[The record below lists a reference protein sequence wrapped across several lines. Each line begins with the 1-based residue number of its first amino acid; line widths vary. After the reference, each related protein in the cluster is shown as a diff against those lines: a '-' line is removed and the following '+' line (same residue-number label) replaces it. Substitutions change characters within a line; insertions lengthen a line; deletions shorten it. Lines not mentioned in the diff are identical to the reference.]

1 MIKKN
6 MFLALLIFFVLVFI
20 GVVVYYQI
28 QSNIPKND
36 LPDVN
41 RTEIATIA
49 EIVPKGEYGIIY
61 VERDVYQAYVTID
74 EKTVITDSKNTN
86 ELTFADLRIGD
97 RVEITVPEI
106 IIEIYPYQYATERVV
121 ILDN

>member
-74 EKTVITDSKNTN
+74 EKTVITDSKNTK

-97 RVEITVPEI
+97 RVEISVPEI
-106 IIEIYPYQYATERVV
+106 IIEIYPYQYATRKVV
-121 ILDN
+121 ILD